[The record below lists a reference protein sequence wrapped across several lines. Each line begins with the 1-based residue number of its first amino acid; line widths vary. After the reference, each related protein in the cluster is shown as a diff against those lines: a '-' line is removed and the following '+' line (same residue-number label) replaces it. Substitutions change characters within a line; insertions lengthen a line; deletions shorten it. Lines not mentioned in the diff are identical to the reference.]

1 MFCWRVTSLT
11 TKTTQSSSPHN
22 IETTLLPSDL
32 LPLAVLQLLV
42 HADHL
47 VVDDGLLHQPAAP
60 GLEHSEFWPRQLC
73 HQPTLPPS
81 SVNRIFWSHKSAF
94 NTHCQ
99 IKWRMATCRPAML
112 LLRISCCWEE
122 WTELHGSA
130 MRVCLVTIFC
140 PVDVVFAFINQ
151 SSVKSLRK
159 WKDGDRTLY
168 DVFPSYILCGTQH

>member
-1 MFCWRVTSLT
+1 MFCGRVTSLT
-11 TKTTQSSSPHN
+11 TKTTQSWSPHN
-22 IETTLLPSDL
+22 METTLLPSDL

-60 GLEHSEFWPRQLC
+60 GLEHSDFWPRQPC
-73 HQPTLPPS
+73 HQTTLPPS

-94 NTHCQ
+94 KTHCQ

-140 PVDVVFAFINQ
+140 PVM
-151 SSVKSLRK
+151 SSLLSSTEVQWNHCESEKMVIE
-159 WKDGDRTLY
+159 LY
-168 DVFPSYILCGTQH
+168 DVFPSYILCGTQQ